1 MEWLNYHHL
10 RYFWAVA
17 REGGLAPAAQKMHV
31 SQSSLSEQ
39 IRELESSLGE
49 KLFEKDGRR
58 NRLTHA
64 GKVVFNYADDIF
76 SIGRELVQVVG
87 QKKSNKALRLVVG
100 VVDSVPKLVTNDI
113 FRPVFAMS
121 EPVRVTF
128 LEGKIDDL
136 VGELAMHRI
145 DIILADVPAPNNP
158 NLKLF
163 SHALGET
170 STTICVSKKL
180 VPDTEVAFPQVLS
193 SLPALLP
200 TEGTPLRQSLDF
212 WFHEI
217 GIDPLVAAEFDDLA
231 LMKVMAS
238 DGCGYIAIPSVVVNE
253 AMSQYNLR
261 ILGEIP
267 NSHNAYY
274 VITAQ
279 RKLINP
285 AVRLV
290 TESAQKNIF
299 TETKFKKKRNVKK

>member
-39 IRELESSLGE
+39 IRELESSIGE

-121 EPVRVTF
+121 DPVRVTF

-145 DIILADVPAPNNP
+145 DIILADVPAPSNP

-217 GIDPLVAAEFDDLA
+217 GMDPMVAAEFDDLA

-238 DGCGYIAIPSVVVNE
+238 DGCGYIAIPSVCVNE
-253 AMSQYNLR
+253 AMSHYNLR

-299 TETKFKKKRNVKK
+299 TESKIKKTRKVKK